1 MVVHATAPGTTSAAK
16 ISGLLG
22 PPSQHGGSADSDA
35 ALGDAFR
42 SKTDPNDSEDD
53 DPEWLRVAAE
63 NIEKELDSD
72 DDARLPS
79 PLVPEKV
86 VHATQL
92 PSAPVPAPMPSPVSA
107 ASLQSDSRKK
117 SVDSV
122 EIIIAA
128 DTTGSMQSPILYGK
142 KIMEAVLSYLA
153 GIVDSNHFQVLDVVI
168 HLVGMNDWRGVG
180 ETHPVRLFL
189 NEEESKRKR
198 HPVGYAFKLDPQQ
211 HEEFQSNL
219 AIVSAAIVDMANAV
233 GKGGST
239 GGDAREEYG
248 TGMHLIKT
256 IIERSREENKDK
268 TTKYFVLGITD
279 DMQHGMGTT
288 NVSGRGD
295 SWPNGVTE
303 DDIFKR
309 GGVEAH
315 KYACPYAPDTHNGC
329 FAVWKPHSFYT
340 NLRAV
345 LDLGAMVVWAA
356 IGNSAEP
363 NARSAYDNWLGTM
376 AATFNFSTGVLL
388 SWQNNDLNKPVPST
402 VVHLLNA
409 FLTSADDTVSAEVDV
424 VRKQEL
430 AASKAQSLMEAAR
443 AHSIRT
449 NGPLQSMSTTIDA
462 AAEAL
467 GNLAVNA
474 ILSREQQ
481 QVLLGR
487 RTPSTC
493 DQPTFRSL
501 SASLSAAGASG
512 DSGATD
518 HHMATAHHLLSK
530 QNTPPSKK
538 HPSRHASPPGAPMA
552 DRRPVI
558 RPLGAAPVPSGKAAC
573 GSFRSLKAAV
583 SAGDAAHFRSLG
595 SEYDDDAPPPP
606 RFPSLGSA
614 YDGDAPPSPRFPSL
628 GSAYDDDA
636 PPPPRFRSLGAGGVD
651 DSDAPAAM
659 DADVPTG
666 VVEKAMTEP
675 PPSAAKRLLS
685 LATGVPCMA

>member
-1 MVVHATAPGTTSAAK
+1 
-16 ISGLLG
+16 
-22 PPSQHGGSADSDA
+22 
-35 ALGDAFR
+35 
-42 SKTDPNDSEDD
+42 
-53 DPEWLRVAAE
+53 
-63 NIEKELDSD
+63 
-72 DDARLPS
+72 
-79 PLVPEKV
+79 
-86 VHATQL
+86 
-92 PSAPVPAPMPSPVSA
+92 
-107 ASLQSDSRKK
+107 
-117 SVDSV
+117 
-122 EIIIAA
+122 
-128 DTTGSMQSPILYGK
+128 
-142 KIMEAVLSYLA
+142 
-153 GIVDSNHFQVLDVVI
+153 LDVVI
-168 HLVGMNDWRGVG
+168 HLVGMNDWVGVG

-198 HPVGYAFKLDPQQ
+198 HPVGYAFTLDPQQ
-211 HEEFQSNL
+211 HEAFQKNL

-233 GKGGST
+233 GQDGCTGS
-239 GGDAREEYG
+239 DAREEYG

-256 IIERSREENKDK
+256 IIERSREENKDT

-288 NVSGRGD
+288 TAPVRGD

-303 DDIFKR
+303 DAVFKR

-363 NARSAYDNWLGTM
+363 NARSTYDNWLGTM

-409 FLTSADDTVSAEVDV
+409 FLTSADDAVSAEVDV

-443 AHSIRT
+443 AHSVRT

-467 GNLAVNA
+467 GNLAVNT

-487 RTPSTC
+487 RPSDLC
-493 DQPTFRSL
+493 GQPAFRSL
-501 SASLSAAGASG
+501 SAADASG

-518 HHMATAHHLLSK
+518 HHMATAHSLLSA

-552 DRRPVI
+552 DRRPKF
-558 RPLGAAPVPSGKAAC
+558 RSLGAAPVPGGKAAC
-573 GSFRSLKAAV
+573 GSSRSLG
-583 SAGDAAHFRSLG
+583 AGASRGGAAHFR
-595 SEYDDDAPPPP
+595 
-606 RFPSLGSA
+606 
-614 YDGDAPPSPRFPSL
+614 SL

-636 PPPPRFRSLGAGGVD
+636 DDAPPPRFRSMGADDVD
-651 DSDAPAAM
+651 DSDAPAAV
-659 DADVPTG
+659 DEDVPTG
-666 VVEKAMTEP
+666 VVEEAWTEP
-675 PPSAAKRLLS
+675 PPSAARRLLS